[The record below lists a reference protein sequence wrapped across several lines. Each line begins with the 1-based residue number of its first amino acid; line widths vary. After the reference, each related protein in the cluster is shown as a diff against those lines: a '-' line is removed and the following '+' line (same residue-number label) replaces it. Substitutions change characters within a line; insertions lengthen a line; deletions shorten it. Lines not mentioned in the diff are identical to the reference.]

1 MAARRRQLAHLRSFT
16 ILTLG
21 AVIMLAPYVVMLSTS
36 LKSQEQLFAATFQ
49 LIPSPLHWKENFSR
63 ALLEVP
69 LGRFMLNGVVVC
81 AGILVVQ
88 VLTAVPCAYVLA
100 KIDFRGRETLFAIVL
115 AALLIPHQVTAIPVY
130 VVLASGNLLDTFLA
144 LIAPFSTSA
153 FAIFLFRQFFRGI
166 PDDLVNAARVD
177 GMSEWTIVWRVI
189 MPLAYPAI
197 TAFSIFSIVAHWND
211 LFWPMVVVTTP
222 EMSTPPLGVLFFRD
236 QESGGSQGALM
247 AGTVIITAP
256 LILAFLF
263 AQKKFIDGLTMT
275 GLKG

>member
-1 MAARRRQLAHLRSFT
+1 
-16 ILTLG
+16 
-21 AVIMLAPYVVMLSTS
+21 
-36 LKSQEQLFAATFQ
+36 
-49 LIPSPLHWKENFSR
+49 
-63 ALLEVP
+63 
-69 LGRFMLNGVVVC
+69 
-81 AGILVVQ
+81 
-88 VLTAVPCAYVLA
+88 
-100 KIDFRGRETLFAIVL
+100 
-115 AALLIPHQVTAIPVY
+115 
-130 VVLASGNLLDTFLA
+130 
-144 LIAPFSTSA
+144 
-153 FAIFLFRQFFRGI
+153 
-166 PDDLVNAARVD
+166 
-177 GMSEWTIVWRVI
+177 